1 MGTGGDQDN
10 PDRNQFKP
18 VQSSFPLGQFVN
30 VLVNILYIENKS
42 QVEKKLEKWILASRT
57 FLTDSWKVKK
67 ILGKY

>member
-10 PDRNQFKP
+10 PDRKQFEP

-42 QVEKKLEKWILASRT
+42 QVEKNQKNE
-57 FLTDSWKVKK
+57 F
-67 ILGKY
+67 